1 MMLALGALVGLVVA
15 TLQVSVAAT
24 FGSFWAGFWIV
35 ALVSISE
42 LLDFD
47 SQLIMAVLLGLL
59 LDYYAGGD
67 FGLHMVFAITIVLVG
82 RLVRDSFDSVNRRL
96 VDICLCLVFVL
107 IYGLVRVLPSLNV
120 VETQSWIELTRIIGL
135 QLVGA
140 LVSYGIVITVIMGVT
155 ALTDKMKSGVLW
167 KPRRRIVK

>member
-1 MMLALGALVGLVVA
+1 MLALGALVGLVVA

-135 QLVGA
+135 QLAGA

>member
-1 MMLALGALVGLVVA
+1 MLALGALVGLVVA

>member
-1 MMLALGALVGLVVA
+1 MMLAFGALAGLVVA

-47 SQLIMAVLLGLL
+47 SQLIMAVLLGLV

-67 FGLHMVFAITIVLVG
+67 FGLHMVFAITIVLVS

-96 VDICLCLVFVL
+96 VDVCLCLVFVL

-120 VETQSWIELTRIIGL
+120 VEAQSWIELTRIMGL
-135 QLVGA
+135 QLIGA
-140 LVSYGIVITVIMGVT
+140 LVSYGIVIAVIMGVA